1 MNKNPAGG
9 MDAPEVLVENAR
21 IVTPLLAGHG
31 QSAGASGTDQTAGVL
46 DGWMLLREGRIAA
59 IGTAGEPPPVL
70 AELPADMVRLDAQGG
85 YALAGFIDV
94 HVHGGAGHDFMTADH
109 AGLDA
114 ITRFHAEHGT
124 TAMLATTV
132 TASRESL
139 TGVLERVRD
148 YRSAADG
155 HMPYAQLLGVHLE
168 GPFMNPRYK
177 GAQNASYMVQPQTE
191 WLDEWVRDYPGIIK
205 LQTLAPETA
214 GANAYIEQLV
224 RHGIIAACGHT
235 DASYEQLRDAADHGL
250 THAVHTFNA
259 MRPLHHREP
268 GTVGAVLT
276 DSRIMAEVI
285 ADGEHVHP
293 AAIRL
298 LIQSKGIDRVMLVT
312 DAVAA
317 AGMPDGPYELG
328 ELPVVVESGVAR
340 LADGSS
346 LAGSTLTTVQGFR
359 YLVEKVGV
367 TIAEAS
373 RMASL
378 NPALQLG
385 IARDYGSLEP
395 GKRADVLLLDSRL
408 HLQHVLIGGRMV
420 Q

>member
-1 MNKNPAGG
+1 MNTNAVQG
-9 MDAPEVLVENAR
+9 MELPPVLVENAR
-21 IVTPLLAGHG
+21 IVTPAAGQG
-31 QSAGASGTDQTAGVL
+31 QSAAVPGAAQEAGVIE
-46 DGWMLLREGRIAA
+46 GWMLLRGGRIAA
-59 IGTAGEPPPVL
+59 IGAAGEPMPEL
-70 AELPADMVRLDAQGG
+70 TELPAGAIRLDAGGG
-85 YALAGFIDV
+85 YALPGFIDV

-114 ITRFHAEHGT
+114 IARFHAEHGT

-139 TGVLERVRD
+139 TGVLQRVRD
-148 YRSAADG
+148 YRTAADG
-155 HMPYAQLLGVHLE
+155 LMPYAQLLGVHLE

-177 GAQNASYMVQPQTE
+177 GAQNASYMVEPQAD
-191 WLDEWVRDYPGIIK
+191 WLDQWVRDYPGIIK
-205 LQTLAPETA
+205 LQTLAPETE

-224 RHGIIAACGHT
+224 RHGIVAACGHT
-235 DASYEQLRDAADHGL
+235 DATYEQLRDAADHGL

-298 LIQSKGIDRVMLVT
+298 LIRSKGIDGVMLVT
-312 DAVAA
+312 DAVEA
-317 AGMPDGPYELG
+317 AGMPDGAYVLG
-328 ELPVVVESGVAR
+328 ELPVVVEGGVAR

-346 LAGSTLTTVQGFR
+346 LAGSTLTTVRGFR
-359 YLVEKVGV
+359 FLVEKVGV

-378 NPALQLG
+378 NPARQLG
-385 IARDYGSLEP
+385 IDGDYGSLEL
-395 GKRADVLLLDSRL
+395 GKRADLLLLDSRL
-408 HLQHVLIGGRMV
+408 QLQHVLVGGRMV
-420 Q
+420 R

>member
-1 MNKNPAGG
+1 MNRNPVQG
-9 MDAPEVLVENAR
+9 MELPAVLVENAR
-21 IVTPLLAGHG
+21 IVTPAARQG
-31 QSAGASGTDQTAGVL
+31 QSAAVPGAAQAAGVIE
-46 DGWMLLREGRIAA
+46 GWMLLRGGRIAA
-59 IGTAGEPPPVL
+59 IGAAGEPMPEL
-70 AELPADMVRLDAQGG
+70 TELPAGAIRLDAHGG
-85 YALAGFIDV
+85 YALPGFIDV

-139 TGVLERVRD
+139 TGVLQRVSD
-148 YRSAADG
+148 YRTAADG
-155 HMPYAQLLGVHLE
+155 LMPYAQLLGVHLE

-177 GAQNASYMVQPQTE
+177 GAQNDSYMVKPQTD
-191 WLDEWVRDYPGIIK
+191 WLDQWVSDYPGIIK
-205 LQTLAPETA
+205 LQTLAPETE

-224 RHGIIAACGHT
+224 RHGIVAACGHT
-235 DASYEQLRDAADHGL
+235 DATYEQLRDAADHGL

-298 LIQSKGIDRVMLVT
+298 LIQSKGIDGVMLVT
-312 DAVAA
+312 DAVEA
-317 AGMPDGPYELG
+317 AGMPDGAYVLG
-328 ELPVVVESGVAR
+328 ELPVVVEGGVAR

-373 RMASL
+373 LMASL
-378 NPALQLG
+378 NPARQLG
-385 IARDYGSLEP
+385 IDGDYGSLEL
-395 GKRADVLLLDSRL
+395 GKRADLLLLDSRL
-408 HLQHVLIGGRMV
+408 QLQHVLIGGRMV